1 MHTKQRGMTL
11 IEVLLAVLVVV
22 VGAFA
27 AAGLQLKALQAT
39 EHARRSGQEVLA
51 EHSKLERTRR

>member
-1 MHTKQRGMTL
+1 MTL